1 VLSKLEHQKKLG
13 NFDRFNETFV
23 ATYKLDKWVT
33 NMPEKEKAAQQLTPL
48 EDFVSIKTIDDF

>member
-1 VLSKLEHQKKLG
+1 LEKKPKTAASHAVLSKLEHKKKLG

-33 NMPEKEKAAQQLTPL
+33 NMPEKEKAA
-48 EDFVSIKTIDDF
+48 